1 MAEYSANA
9 VQTVQPGGFAVFTA
23 TVVPCDRGLIGHS
36 DETPI
41 FSLDGWRPN
50 RGCCCNRNKPTMYEV
65 AVNMNV
71 ALAEGATV
79 APIAVAISVEGAT
92 YPLSEM
98 DSTPAAVG
106 EFNHIGNDLAL
117 PILRNCCQSVAVQNI
132 STQPID
138 IKNLTIKFGRPD
150 LNSNANCYY

>member
-23 TVVPCDRGLIGHS
+23 TVIRCERGLIQHF

-41 FSLDGWRPN
+41 FSLSGWKPN
-50 RGCCCNRNKPTMYEV
+50 NCGCCCNRNNAVQYSTH
-65 AVNMNV
+65 VNMNV

-79 APIAVAISVEGAT
+79 EPIMVAIAIDGVA

-106 EFNHIGNDLAL
+106 DFNHIGTDLSI
-117 PILRNCCQSVAVQNI
+117 PILNGCCQTVAVQNI
-132 STQPID
+132 GTQPIV
-138 IKNLTIKFGRPD
+138 IKNLIIGFERPD
-150 LNSNANCYY
+150 LRNQ